1 MGTSDTWASA
11 SITRCDTIVS
21 IPGGTISPPV
31 GALGISEDHQALHD
45 TARRW
50 VEHRCPP
57 AAVRRALEA
66 PHERPP
72 FWAELAELGWLGLHV
87 DEAFGG
93 SGGGLGEL
101 AVVLEELGRACA
113 PGPFLPTVLT
123 SAVIDRAGSAAQRD
137 ELLPGLVDGSAV
149 GVVPLAGV
157 DGTRDVADV
166 RLDGCEAPP
175 ERWLEAC
182 AVDELAAVLLAA
194 ECVGGA
200 AWCVDTAAAHAKGR
214 EQFGRPIGQFQ

>member
-1 MGTSDTWASA
+1 MGSSDTWASA

-21 IPGGTISPPV
+21 IPGATISPPV
-31 GALGISEDHQALHD
+31 GALGISEDHRALHD
-45 TARRW
+45 PARRW

-72 FWAELAELGWLGLHV
+72 FWTELAELGWLGLHV

-149 GVVPLAGV
+149 GAVAWSGAV
-157 DGTRDVADV
+157 DVERRGSTV
-166 RLDGCEAPP
+166 RLQGRLGP
-175 ERWLEAC
+175 
-182 AVDELAAVLLAA
+182 VL
-194 ECVGGA
+194 GA
-200 AWCVDTAAAHAKGR
+200 AAASLLVLPPDGR
-214 EQFGRPIGQFQ
+214 WVVLDRSAV